1 MENGV
6 RWRNHSVQAS
16 RVRPGSESV
25 VGSHAPGVRTV
36 NSVTCMPLRG
46 FRFMDSVPPRFAA
59 GCRTGAQDPEPALDN
74 QQYEPATTALRRA
87 IREETRF

>member
-36 NSVTCMPLRG
+36 NSVTCMPLHG
-46 FRFMDSVPPRFAA
+46 FRTATFCRRLPHRSA
-59 GCRTGAQDPEPALDN
+59 GSEACARQS
-74 QQYEPATTALRRA
+74 A
-87 IREETRF
+87 I